1 MSGRLVLVRHGQSY
15 GNVERRLDTKP
26 PGARLTDL
34 GRQQAKLFAKQ
45 YEEHPPAVL
54 IHSVAWRAVETAGGI
69 AEHLGVQPLEAE
81 GLHEVQAGELEDR
94 TDLEAFS
101 IFDRTYER
109 WHFGDLDARMPGGE
123 SAQDVFDRYL
133 PVVADLRLRHLENDA
148 STGDIVIVSHG
159 AAIRLVAAA
168 LAGVDPG
175 FAVNRHLR
183 NAEAV
188 VLAPITDGRWSCV
201 HWGDAAAP
209 FPHQEAA
216 SAEELAQSPDPM
228 G

>member
-26 PGARLTDL
+26 PGAALTEL
-34 GRQQAKLFAKQ
+34 GLQQARLFAKRYQ
-45 YEEHPPAVL
+45 EHAPAVL
-54 IHSVAWRAVETAGGI
+54 VHSVAVRAVQTAAGI
-69 AEHLGVQPLEAE
+69 AEHLGVQAEQIE

-94 TDLEAFS
+94 TDLEAFAV
-101 IFDRTYER
+101 FDRTYER
-109 WHFGDLDARMPGGE
+109 RHFGDLDARMPGGE

-133 PVVADLRLRHLENDA
+133 PAVADLRLRHLENDA
-148 STGDIVIVSHG
+148 STGDVVIVSHG

-188 VLAPITDGRWSCV
+188 VLAPVTDGRWSCV
-201 HWGDAAAP
+201 HWGDAVAP

-216 SAEELAQSPDPM
+216 SAEELAQSADPM

>member
-1 MSGRLVLVRHGQSY
+1 MSGRLILVRHGQSY

-26 PGARLTDL
+26 PGAPLTEL
-34 GRQQAKLFAKQ
+34 GMQQARLFAEQ
-45 YEEHPPAVL
+45 YEERPPAVL
-54 IHSVAWRAVETAGGI
+54 VHSVALRAIQTASGI
-69 AEHLGVQPLEAE
+69 AEHLGVPALQAE

-94 TDLEAFS
+94 SDLESFE
-101 IFDRTYER
+101 IFDRVYER
-109 WHFGDLDARMPGGE
+109 WHFGDVDARMPGGE

-133 PVVADLRLRHLENDA
+133 PVVADLRRRHLENDA
-148 STGDIVIVSHG
+148 SGGDVVIVSHG

-175 FAVNRHLR
+175 FAVNRHLL
-183 NAEAV
+183 NTEAV

-201 HWGDAAAP
+201 HWGEAAAP

-216 SAEELAQSPDPM
+216 SAEELAQSADPM

>member
-26 PGARLTDL
+26 PGAALTEL
-34 GRQQAKLFAKQ
+34 GLQQARLFARQ
-45 YEEHPPAVL
+45 YEEHAPAVL
-54 IHSVAWRAVETAGGI
+54 VHSVAVRAVQTAGQI
-69 AEHLGVQPLEAE
+69 AEHLGVQALQLD
-81 GLHEVQAGELEDR
+81 GLHEVQAGELEDH
-94 TDLEAFS
+94 TGLDSFQ

-109 WHFGDLDARMPGGE
+109 WHFGDFGARLPGGE

-148 STGDIVIVSHG
+148 STGDVVVVSHG
-159 AAIRLVAAA
+159 AAIRLVAAT

-216 SAEELAQSPDPM
+216 SAEELAQSADPM